1 MAVRGTSAAR
11 CLGVALAL
19 AAFTTQH
26 IHGQSTPGWG
36 LALPPPPEKLG
47 PAGQAFSQ
55 ELLGLIRKDE
65 WAAAANLAEAVTRSP
80 VRDPILNYLVGVVH
94 WQRGERIE
102 AIQRLRTAESQGL
115 RESYLHQALGL
126 AYYAANQFILFRQQ
140 MQLATALDPHDP
152 RPHFHLGRHAESVA
166 GNSAAALR
174 HFERA
179 VALDASDARSQA
191 WVALSLERM
200 DRREEAA
207 ERYRLAARLATTRGE
222 RFSWPYR
229 GLARLALGSD
239 PSKAEGWALLG
250 VKAEPEVA
258 DNHAVLARAYERG
271 GKLRLAA
278 EAASEAVRLN
288 PDNEMSHYLLY
299 GVLRRLGRPE
309 AADEHLIRFRALK
322 RVYGD

>member
-1 MAVRGTSAAR
+1 MAVRSTSAAN

-19 AAFTTQH
+19 AAFTAQH
-26 IHGQSTPGWG
+26 IHGQSTPRLG

-80 VRDPILNYLVGVVH
+80 VGDPVLNYLLGVVH

-102 AIQRLRTAESQGL
+102 AIQRLRTAETQGL

-140 MQLATALDPHDP
+140 MQLATALEPHDP

-166 GNSAAALR
+166 GNSAAAMR

-179 VALDASDARSQA
+179 VSLDASDARSQA
-191 WVALSLERM
+191 WLALSLERM

-222 RFSWPYR
+222 MFSWPYR

-239 PSKAEGWALLG
+239 PSKAEEWALLG

-288 PDNEMSHYLLY
+288 PDNEVSHYLLY
-299 GVLRRLGRPE
+299 GVLRRLGRPD
-309 AADEHLIRFRALK
+309 AADEHLSRFRALK